1 MNWIDEQD
9 VAIFL
14 GYELPEEGDAYLTQV
29 TAAAQDWA
37 YERRNA
43 AGYVDDPEE
52 VPSERVKLGTI
63 LLAGSLYREQ
73 GSIDSFQS
81 FQDAPLVAP
90 VGTAGQINK
99 MLGIPRLIV
108 A

>member
-1 MNWIDEQD
+1 MNWISEED
-9 VAIFL
+9 VALFL
-14 GYELPEEGDAYLTQV
+14 GYEVPEEGDAYLTQV

-37 YERRNA
+37 YERRAA
-43 AGYVDDPEE
+43 AGYDDDPEE

-73 GSIDSFQS
+73 GSIDSFAS
-81 FQDAPLVAP
+81 FQDQPLVAP

-99 MLGIPRLIV
+99 MLGIPRFVI